1 MSLGDSNMILL
12 RVKRPRNADDLDQI
26 YIDYDNEGKFK
37 KTRLVTENES
47 MMNALSMFKI
57 GGQSLTNG

>member
-1 MSLGDSNMILL
+1 MKFLTFID
-12 RVKRPRNADDLDQI
+12 
-26 YIDYDNEGKFK
+26 IDYDNEGKFK

-57 GGQSLTNG
+57 GG

>member
-1 MSLGDSNMILL
+1 MLMIWIRSVSQFHKYYEPLMKFL
-12 RVKRPRNADDLDQI
+12 TFID
-26 YIDYDNEGKFK
+26 IDYDNEGKFK

-57 GGQSLTNG
+57 GG